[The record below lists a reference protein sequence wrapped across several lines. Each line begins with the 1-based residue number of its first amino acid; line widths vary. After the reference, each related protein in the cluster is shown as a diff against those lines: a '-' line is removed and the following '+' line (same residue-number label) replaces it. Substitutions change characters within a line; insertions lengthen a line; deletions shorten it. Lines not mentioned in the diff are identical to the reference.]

1 MTRAAGRAAEGDGV
15 WTSKNQDLQGK
26 LAGIRVDTKLRAYEK
41 NAPLPEEQTPAVKIA
56 KETADAKR
64 QLRDMENTF
73 RGSAFQKCLRRFH
86 LSMLLA
92 RVCTWRTMC

>member
-56 KETADAKR
+56 KETADIKR
-64 QLRDMENTF
+64 QLRDMDKN
-73 RGSAFQKCLRRFH
+73 RDSAFQKCLRRFH